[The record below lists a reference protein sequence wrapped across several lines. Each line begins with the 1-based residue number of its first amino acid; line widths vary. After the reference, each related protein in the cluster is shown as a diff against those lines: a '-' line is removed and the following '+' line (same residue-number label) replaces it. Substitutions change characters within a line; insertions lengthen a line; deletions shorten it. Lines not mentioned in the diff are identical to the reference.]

1 MEGLNKRD
9 LDYLVRTIMPELYE
23 RKRKKD
29 EYLELLMNTL
39 PEKSTDIADDSIAET
54 TAIPNQLEEMR
65 LSA

>member
-23 RKRKKD
+23 KKRAKD
-29 EYLELLMNTL
+29 EYLEHMLETL
-39 PEKSTDIADDSIAET
+39 PEYYDEGLAATVK
-54 TAIPNQLEEMR
+54 LEEMR

>member
-29 EYLELLMNTL
+29 EYWELLMNTL

-54 TAIPNQLEEMR
+54 TAIPNQLEDMR

>member
-29 EYLELLMNTL
+29 EYWELLMNTL
-39 PEKSTDIADDSIAET
+39 PEKSTDIADDSIADT

>member
-1 MEGLNKRD
+1 MDGLNKLD

-23 RKRKKD
+23 RKRKQD
-29 EYLELLMNTL
+29 EYLELLMKTL
-39 PEKSTDIADDSIAET
+39 PEKPTDIAEDSIADT

>member
-1 MEGLNKRD
+1 MDGLNKRD

-23 RKRKKD
+23 RKRKQD
-29 EYLELLMNTL
+29 EYLELLMKTL
-39 PEKSTDIADDSIAET
+39 PEKPTDIAEDSIADT

>member
-23 RKRKKD
+23 RKRKQD
-29 EYLELLMNTL
+29 EYWELLMKTL
-39 PEKSTDIADDSIAET
+39 PEKPTDIAEDLIADT
-54 TAIPNQLEEMR
+54 TAIPNQLDEMR

>member
-23 RKRKKD
+23 RKRKQD
-29 EYLELLMNTL
+29 EYWELLMKTL
-39 PEKSTDIADDSIAET
+39 PEKPTDIAEDSIVSK
-54 TAIPNQLEEMR
+54 TAIPNQLDEMR

>member
-23 RKRKKD
+23 RKRKQD

-39 PEKSTDIADDSIAET
+39 PEKPTDIAADSIADT
-54 TAIPNQLEEMR
+54 TAIPKPLEKMR

>member
-23 RKRKKD
+23 RKRKQD
-29 EYLELLMNTL
+29 EYLELLMKTL
-39 PEKSTDIADDSIAET
+39 LEKPTGIAEDSVAET

>member
-1 MEGLNKRD
+1 MDGLNKRD

-23 RKRKKD
+23 RKRKQD
-29 EYLELLMNTL
+29 EYLELLMKTL
-39 PEKSTDIADDSIAET
+39 PEKPADIAEDSIADT